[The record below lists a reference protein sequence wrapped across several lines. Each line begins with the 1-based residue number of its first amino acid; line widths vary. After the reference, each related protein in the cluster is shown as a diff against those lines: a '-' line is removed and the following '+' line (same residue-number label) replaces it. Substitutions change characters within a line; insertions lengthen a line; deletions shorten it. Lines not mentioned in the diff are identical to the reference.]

1 MKQLLSDVIQRLSE
15 ASMPEDYSRPR
26 GNNRL
31 FEYVDLNWGQ
41 ADFYAGFPPPIK
53 FPAALVDVVGDDAST
68 MGANAQIDIVQL
80 EVRIIDMVL
89 GNSSAQA
96 PPEQRERA
104 FAIFD
109 LVRQT
114 KALLHGWTAEG
125 ISQSPAGSPPAAG
138 YGPLT
143 HTGTKRISRRDGLR
157 EFQLLFRVQLS
168 GYDAVNIP
176 ATAPVGIQMV
186 KLNVGHK

>member
-1 MKQLLSDVIQRLSE
+1 MKQLLIDVIERLGG
-15 ASMPEDYSRPR
+15 APMPAGYARTR

-41 ADFYAGFPPPIK
+41 ADFYASFPPPVK
-53 FPAALVDVVGDDAST
+53 YPAALIDLISDDASNT
-68 MGANAQIDIVQL
+68 GAHAQIDIVQV

-96 PPEQRERA
+96 PQEQRERA

-114 KALLHGWTAEG
+114 RTLLHGW
-125 ISQSPAGSPPAAG
+125 AGSAG
-138 YGPLT
+138 YGPLV
-143 HTGTKRISRRDGLR
+143 HTGTRRENRRDGLR
-157 EFQLLFRVQLS
+157 EFKVIFRVRVD
-168 GYDAVNIP
+168 G
-176 ATAPVGIQMV
+176 
-186 KLNVGHK
+186 